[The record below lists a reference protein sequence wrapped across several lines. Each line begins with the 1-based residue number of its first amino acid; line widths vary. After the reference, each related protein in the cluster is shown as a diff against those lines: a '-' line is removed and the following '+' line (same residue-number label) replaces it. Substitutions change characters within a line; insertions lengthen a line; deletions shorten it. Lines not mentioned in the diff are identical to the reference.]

1 MYYSD
6 KLNKLFAVVQEFD
19 DDDISSSVGVYS
31 LAFPPIS
38 HASLSA
44 YKPHSRNSEFTFQIL
59 IALLILLVIV
69 IISALIF
76 LSDVVPMRN
85 KEQMIKNCYKSSK
98 CKMFYFFG
106 TKFSKS

>member
-85 KEQMIKNCYKSSK
+85 KEQMIKKLL
-98 CKMFYFFG
+98 
-106 TKFSKS
+106 